1 MGIKKYV
8 FGKREAEKEF
18 VSTWKTDNISTGS
31 SAENQIKLPLQ
42 NGGVY
47 NFIVD
52 WGDGTKDTI
61 TSWNQ
66 AQVTHTYSSVG
77 TYKISIVGI
86 CYNWAFLNT
95 GDKLKLLN
103 ILSWG
108 NLRLGNRGYYFQSC
122 SNLDLSKVSDILD
135 TTGLTNM
142 EGAFY
147 QCTNLTTANR
157 MNEWNF
163 SKITNTSFVF
173 YGASQFNQPIGNWN
187 TSQVTNMSFSF
198 FNAKEF
204 NQNIG
209 TWNTS
214 SVTTMASMFQGANM
228 FNQNISSW
236 DVSKVNNMSNLF
248 FLAYSFNNGDNT
260 GINTWITSSVT
271 NMTNMFFG
279 TNIYNQPIENWDV
292 SKVTLMNAMFQGALL
307 FNQDISSWDVSNVTN
322 MSQMFQGAAS
332 FNQPI
337 GNWDVSKVALMNGM
351 FVTNNSFNQNIGNWN
366 ISNVTNMTIFMGG
379 KTNLTFSPSN
389 LDAIYNG
396 WSSRPVQPNIS
407 ISFGTAKHTSAGT
420 HGKAILQNS
429 SNNWTITDEGS

>member
-8 FGKREAEKEF
+8 FGKRESEKEF

-66 AQVTHTYSSVG
+66 SQVTHTYSLAG
-77 TYKISIVGI
+77 IYKINITGI

-95 GDKLKLLN
+95 GDRLKLLN

-108 NLRLGNRGYYFQSC
+108 NLRLGNRGYYFQGC

-135 TTGLTNM
+135 TTVLTNM

-147 QCTNLTTANR
+147 LCTNLTTVNR

-163 SKITNTSFVF
+163 SKITNTSFIF
-173 YGASQFNQPIGNWN
+173 YGASQFNQAIRNWN
-187 TSQVTNMSFSF
+187 TSQVTNMNLSF
-198 FNAKEF
+198 FNAKKF

-209 TWNTS
+209 SWDTS
-214 SVTTMASMFQGANM
+214 NVTTMTGMFQSADA

-236 DVSKVNNMSNLF
+236 NVSKVTNMSNLF
-248 FLAYSFNNGDNT
+248 FLAYSFNNGGNPD
-260 GINTWITSSVT
+260 INNWITSSVT
-271 NMTNMFFG
+271 NMGNMFFG
-279 TNIYNQPIENWDV
+279 TNTFNQPIGNWDV
-292 SKVTLMNAMFQGALL
+292 SKVTLMNAMFQGALI

-322 MSQMFQGAAS
+322 MAQMFQATS
-332 FNQPI
+332 FNQQI
-337 GNWDVSKVALMNGM
+337 GNWDVSRVTLMNGM

-366 ISNVTNMTIFMGG
+366 ILNVTNMTNFMGSKIG
-379 KTNLTFSPSN
+379 LSATN

-396 WSSRPVQPNIS
+396 WSSKPVKPNLN
-407 ISFGTAKHTSAGT
+407 ISFGTAKHTANST
-420 HGKAILQNS
+420 IGKMILQNS
-429 SNNWTITDEGS
+429 PYNWTITDGGI